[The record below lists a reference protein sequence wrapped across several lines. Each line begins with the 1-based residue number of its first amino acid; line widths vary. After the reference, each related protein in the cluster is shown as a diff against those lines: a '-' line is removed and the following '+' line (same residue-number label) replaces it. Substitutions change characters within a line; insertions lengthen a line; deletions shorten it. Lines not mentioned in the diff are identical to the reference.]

1 MSYSHYNTIQHNTIQ
16 YNPTQYNAIQVE
28 NSLVQMLAG
37 CLSVLKREGCSLV
50 GGHTSEGMES
60 AMGLSV
66 SGIAHPDRVF
76 HKGLSG
82 RKMIMKTTTSD
93 SEIKNARVGSDSEI
107 VNHTQIS
114 GVSNGNAVSINGI
127 NENSDNGNSI
137 YGKSN
142 NGSSDNGHLDYV
154 LVLTKGL
161 GTGTIMAAHMR
172 AKVSED
178 TITLLPPLLSC

>member
-1 MSYSHYNTIQHNTIQ
+1 
-16 YNPTQYNAIQVE
+16 
-28 NSLVQMLAG
+28 MLAG

-82 RKMIMKTTTSD
+82 RKMIRKTTTSD

-114 GVSNGNAVSINGI
+114 GVSNGNAVSINGV
-127 NENSDNGNSI
+127 NGNS
-137 YGKSN
+137 S
-142 NGSSDNGHLDYV
+142 NGSSDKRSSINGHGNSDNGHLDYV

-178 TITLLPPLLSC
+178 TLILLVVSY

>member
-1 MSYSHYNTIQHNTIQ
+1 
-16 YNPTQYNAIQVE
+16 
-28 NSLVQMLAG
+28 MLAG
-37 CLSVLKREGCSLV
+37 CLSVLKREHCSLV

-82 RKMIMKTTTSD
+82 RKNIRKTTISD
-93 SEIKNARVGSDSEI
+93 SEMKNARVGSASEI

-127 NENSDNGNSI
+127 NGNNNCNSIDGIIDNGV
-137 YGKSN
+137 SN
-142 NGSSDNGHLDYV
+142 NNDNGHLDYV

-172 AKVSED
+172 AKVSEV
-178 TITLLPPLLSC
+178 TLTLILLSYQINFHHIKYSSTLLCFNSPFC